1 MKEIITIN
9 DFNKFQG
16 LIFDERLKQANI
28 SDNLWLQS
36 CWIKYYQKWVK
47 DRRTR
52 RIWLKFSYQ

>member
-28 SDNLWLQS
+28 SDNL
-36 CWIKYYQKWVK
+36 
-47 DRRTR
+47 
-52 RIWLKFSYQ
+52 